1 MANIKFK
8 ITHLRNG
15 VICNSKSQAMRR
27 LKQQLYKM
35 DESYDG
41 TIILSRYR
49 DYRDNVIKTITGV
62 VYCNKDGDKSITT
75 FNTDKTISITPT
87 NKLEDS
93 VESENLHVNHNA
105 TN

>member
-1 MANIKFK
+1 MANVRVK
-8 ITHLRNG
+8 ISHLRNG
-15 VICNSKSQAMRR
+15 VICNSKSQAIRR

-41 TIILSRYR
+41 IIILSRYR

-62 VYCNKDGDKSITT
+62 VYCDKDGNKSITT
-75 FNTDKTISITPT
+75 FNTDKTISISST

-93 VESENLHVNHNA
+93 VEHENSLVTSNNI
-105 TN
+105 

>member
-8 ITHLRNG
+8 IAHLRNS
-15 VICNSKSQAMRR
+15 VICNSKSHAMRR
-27 LKQQLYKM
+27 LKEQLYKM

-49 DYRDNVIKTITGV
+49 DYRDNIIKTIIGV
-62 VYCNKDGDKSITT
+62 VYCDKDGNKSITT

-93 VESENLHVNHNA
+93 VEYENSLVTSNNI
-105 TN
+105 